1 MNITAA
7 NLDAL
12 FKTYQT
18 KFNEAQKAAQ
28 ARVTPNDLLPDDIA
42 VSFIAGGSATQHSW
56 LNQIKGI
63 HEWVGQRV
71 INNLNLGKLTVVNR
85 DFENTVTVS
94 RNEIEDDQYGVY
106 APLIGMMGADAENIW
121 KKLAV
126 EALLGNGLWADENKF
141 FCSGR
146 KLNPERE
153 ETITNAVT
161 TAFSAAALEA
171 AIAAMRGWKLAGGE
185 PGEVRPD
192 VLLVGPALEA
202 AAKRICE
209 ADLISDGTATI
220 SNVSPAKALKVRVT
234 PLITGNQWFVLGDK
248 NGVKA
253 VGLQK
258 RKLPQLTALDRDT
271 DQEVFMSNNFLYGVH
286 ARGEGFLT
294 LPFLAYAG
302 GMESVPAWSD
312 GSEAADG
319 E

>member
-12 FKTYQT
+12 FKTFQT
-18 KFNEAQKAAQ
+18 KFSEAQKAAQ
-28 ARVTPNDLLPDDIA
+28 TRVTPNDLVPEDIA
-42 VSFIAGGSATQHSW
+42 ISFTGSGSATQHSW

-63 HEWVGQRV
+63 HEWVNQRV
-71 INNLNLGKLTVVNR
+71 INALNLGKLTVVNR

-106 APLIGMMGADAENIW
+106 APLIGMMGADAENLW
-121 KKLAV
+121 KKLAIQ
-126 EALLGNGLWADENKF
+126 ALVGNGDWADGNKF

-146 KLNPERE
+146 KLNPERT

-161 TAFSAAALEA
+161 TALTKDALET
-171 AIAAMRGWKLAGGE
+171 AIAAMRAWTLHGGE

-192 VLLVGPALEA
+192 VLLVGPSLEA

-209 ADLISDGTATI
+209 ADLVAEGGATV
-220 SNVSPAKALKVRVT
+220 SNVSPAKAVKVRVSQSLVGT
-234 PLITGNQWFVLGDK
+234 HANEWFLLGDK

-253 VGLQK
+253 VGIQK
-258 RKLPQLTALDRDT
+258 RKLPELTRMDRDT

-294 LPFLAYAG
+294 LPFLAYKG
-302 GMESVPAWSD
+302 GAASVDAW
-312 GSEAADG
+312 EAK